1 MCPDLQPTNT
11 RSADTTPCAAARS
24 IAQKAVVAA
33 VELPLGAHLVSR
45 RAGYSHHGI
54 YVGAGRVVHYAGL
67 CTSLHRGPIEE
78 VSLERFAAGHEV
90 EIVAHPFAVYAGREA
105 VARARSRLGEDH
117 YRLLTNNCEHF
128 CTWCVDGKGRSEQV
142 RTCIGHPLAAIR
154 AVRALVRA
162 RRAQAHRGAFALQA
176 A

>member
-1 MCPDLQPTNT
+1 MSTNLQLTSSNANATT
-11 RSADTTPCAAARS
+11 RAATGS
-24 IAQKAVVAA
+24 IAHTTTLASG
-33 VELPLGAHLVSR
+33 ELEPGAHLVSR

-90 EIVAHPFAVYAGREA
+90 AVVAHPFAAFTGEQA
-105 VARARSRLGEDH
+105 VARARSRLGEDR

-128 CTWCVDGKGRSEQV
+128 CTWCVEGKGRSEQV
-142 RTCIGHPLAAIR
+142 RACVVHPLAAIGV
-154 AVRALVRA
+154 VRALVRA
-162 RRAQAHRGAFALQA
+162 RRAQVRRGAFALQA

>member
-1 MCPDLQPTNT
+1 MCLALQPTN
-11 RSADTTPCAAARS
+11 RSADTTTRAAE
-24 IAQKAVVAA
+24 
-33 VELPLGAHLVSR
+33 ELPLGAHLVSHR
-45 RAGYSHHGI
+45 TGYSHHGI
-54 YVGAGRVVHYAGL
+54 YVGEGRVVHYAGL

-90 EIVAHPFAVYAGREA
+90 SVVAHPCAAYAGRAA
-105 VARARSRLGEDH
+105 VARARSRLGEDR

-142 RTCIGHPLAAIR
+142 RTCFAHPLAAFCF
-154 AVRALVRA
+154 VRAMVHA
-162 RRAQAHRGAFALQA
+162 RRGAFALLA

>member
-1 MCPDLQPTNT
+1 MCLDLQPTNS
-11 RSADTTPCAAARS
+11 RADISAAE
-24 IAQKAVVAA
+24 
-33 VELPLGAHLVSR
+33 ELPLGAHLVSR

-78 VSLERFAAGHEV
+78 VPLERFAAGHEV
-90 EIVAHPFAVYAGREA
+90 SVVAHPFAAYAGRAA

-142 RTCIGHPLAAIR
+142 RTCFAHPLAAIGV
-154 AVRALVRA
+154 VRALVRA
-162 RRAQAHRGAFALQA
+162 RRAQAHSDAFAMLA

>member
-1 MCPDLQPTNT
+1 MSLDLHPMNSCAEVLP
-11 RSADTTPCAAARS
+11 RAAARS
-24 IAQKAVVAA
+24 IARTETAG
-33 VELPLGAHLVSR
+33 EEDLPLGAHLVSR

-78 VSLERFAAGHEV
+78 VTLERFAAGHEV
-90 EIVAHPFAVYAGREA
+90 EVVAHPFAAYAGREA
-105 VARARSRLGEDH
+105 VERARSRLGEDR
-117 YRLLTNNCEHF
+117 YRLLSNNCEHF

-142 RTCIGHPLAAIR
+142 RTCVAHPLAALR
-154 AVRALVRA
+154 VVRALVHA
-162 RRAQAHRGAFALQA
+162 RRAQRCRGAFALQA